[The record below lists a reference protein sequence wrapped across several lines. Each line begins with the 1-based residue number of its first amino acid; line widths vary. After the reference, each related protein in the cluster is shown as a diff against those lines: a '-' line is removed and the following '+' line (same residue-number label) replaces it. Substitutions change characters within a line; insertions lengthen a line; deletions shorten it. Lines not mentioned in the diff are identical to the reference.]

1 MCIRDRPKSDV
12 RSGGWRSSG
21 IFPSTKGNG
30 PPARRSS
37 GRTIV
42 FGLNWKRV
50 NPFRGRISD
59 AVSDVAQDFRN
70 LATEE
75 DEGEDQCILGQT
87 LTTRGRQ
94 CSRQEGQD
102 PIQRVHGFVSVIR
115 LGQILV
121 R

>member
-1 MCIRDRPKSDV
+1 
-12 RSGGWRSSG
+12 
-21 IFPSTKGNG
+21 
-30 PPARRSS
+30 
-37 GRTIV
+37 V

-75 DEGEDQCILGQT
+75 DQGDDCYDRDEGEDQCILGQT